1 MATLQPVQ
9 FEVGGRKYSTIP
21 LTGFDALDLDR
32 IVSDKWSGMHA
43 AVAAL
48 GIDKEDKVAIGTA
61 MAREL
66 TKALA
71 AMSREE
77 YRNLLELSLGST
89 TLIGGATEKDVRLA
103 KADVIGEAFVGH
115 LVDIPEVLLSVWSA
129 NKLSPF
135 A

>member
-9 FEVGGRKYSTIP
+9 FEVGGRKYATIP
-21 LTGFDALDLDR
+21 LTGFDVLDLDR

-71 AMSREE
+71 GMSREE

-89 TLIGGATEKDVRLA
+89 TLIGGATEKDMRLA
-103 KADVIGEAFVGH
+103 NANVIGEAFVGH
-115 LVDIPEVLLSVWSA
+115 LVDIPEVLLAVWSA

>member
-9 FEVGGRKYSTIP
+9 FEVGGRKYSTIQ

-32 IVSDKWSGMHA
+32 IVADKWSGMYA
-43 AVAAL
+43 AVSAL

-71 AMSREE
+71 GMSREE

-89 TLIGGATEKDVRLA
+89 TLIGAATEKDVRLA
-103 KADVIGEAFVGH
+103 NADVIGEAFVGH
-115 LVDIPEVLLSVWSA
+115 LVDIPEVLLAVWSA

>member
-9 FEVGGRKYSTIP
+9 FEVGGRKYFTIP

-32 IVSDKWSGMHA
+32 IVADKWSGMHS

-71 AMSREE
+71 GMSREE

-103 KADVIGEAFVGH
+103 NADVIGEAFVGH
-115 LVDIPEVLLSVWSA
+115 LVDIPEVLLAVWSA

>member
-9 FEVGGRKYSTIP
+9 FEVGGRKYSTIA

-32 IVSDKWSGMHA
+32 IVADKWSGMHA

-71 AMSREE
+71 GMSSEE
-77 YRNLLELSLGST
+77 YRKLIELSLGST
-89 TLIGGATEKDVRLA
+89 TLIGAATEKDVRLA
-103 KADVIGEAFVGH
+103 NADVIGEAFVGH
-115 LVDIPEVLLSVWSA
+115 LVDIPEVLLAVWSA

>member
-1 MATLQPVQ
+1 MAKLQPVQ
-9 FEVGGRKYSTIP
+9 FEVNGRKYSTIP

-32 IVSDKWSGMHA
+32 IVTDKWSGMHA
-43 AVAAL
+43 AVASM
-48 GIDKEDKVAIGTA
+48 GIDKDDKLAIGTA

-71 AMSREE
+71 KMSREE
-77 YRNLLELSLGST
+77 YRNLVELSLGST
-89 TLIGGATEKDVRLA
+89 TLIGAGTEKDIKLSN
-103 KADVIGEAFVGH
+103 ADIIGEAFQGH
-115 LVDIPEVLLSVWSA
+115 LPDFSEVLLAVWTA

>member
-32 IVSDKWSGMHA
+32 IVADKWSGMHA

-48 GIDKEDKVAIGTA
+48 GID
-61 MAREL
+61 
-66 TKALA
+66 KALA

-89 TLIGGATEKDVRLA
+89 TLIGAATEKDVRLA
-103 KADVIGEAFVGH
+103 NADVIGEAFVGH
-115 LVDIPEVLLSVWSA
+115 LVDIPEVLLAVWSA